1 MFLLE
6 HGVIIGEVSHGQGDL
21 YMPVFKTRPAGLK
34 IIIVGAGKVGTTL
47 VEQLSREGHDIT
59 IIDKVASKVNDIASK
74 FDVMGCVGNGATYM
88 TLVEAG
94 VKDAD
99 LIIAVTESDEL
110 NLLCCTIAKQFS
122 NCSAISRLRNPDYS
136 KEANYLRDKLGLSML
151 INPDLEAAKV
161 MSRVLYIPTALEVRS
176 FAHGQ
181 ALITKIKI
189 PEGNIIDKMTIA
201 ELGAKITNNILICG
215 VEREGNVVIPGGSFE
230 LAAGDI
236 ITVVATSKE
245 QINFL
250 KSIGFATNQI
260 KNAMI
265 IGGGRS
271 SYYLADILIKKG
283 ISVKIIEQ
291 DLERCELLNDLLPKA
306 TIIHGDGTKTDLLL
320 DEGIKSVD
328 AFIPLTGIDEQNAM
342 LALHAKKI
350 SSTKL
355 ITKINRTGFI
365 DIVNSLDLGSVFY
378 PMFITSDM
386 ILAYVRA
393 KTAAPGS
400 NIETVYHLFDSRAEA
415 ITFNV
420 TDDSKITGKPLR
432 ELKIKSNTLI
442 SYIGRKGEAI
452 IPSGN
457 DVICKGDTVMV
468 VTMQTGFDD
477 IGDILE

>member
-1 MFLLE
+1 
-6 HGVIIGEVSHGQGDL
+6 
-21 YMPVFKTRPAGLK
+21 MPVFKTRPAGLK

-59 IIDKVASKVNDIASK
+59 IVDKVASKVNDIASTY
-74 FDVMGCVGNGATYM
+74 DVMGCVGNGATYM

-110 NLLCCTIAKQFS
+110 NLLCCTIAKQFA

-151 INPDLEAAKV
+151 INPDYEAAKV

-201 ELGAKITNNILICG
+201 ELGSKISNNILICG
-215 VEREGNVVIPGGSFE
+215 VERDGNVFIPGGSFE
-230 LAAGDI
+230 LSAGDI

-245 QINFL
+245 QNNFL
-250 KSIGFATNQI
+250 KSIGFAMNTI
-260 KNAMI
+260 KDAMI

-291 DLERCELLNDLLPKA
+291 NKARCELLNELLPKA
-306 TIIHGDGTKTDLLL
+306 TIIHGDGTNTELLL
-320 DEGIKSVD
+320 DEGIKSAD

-350 SSTKL
+350 SSAKL
-355 ITKINRTGFI
+355 ITKINR
-365 DIVNSLDLGSVFY
+365 
-378 PMFITSDM
+378 
-386 ILAYVRA
+386 
-393 KTAAPGS
+393 
-400 NIETVYHLFDSRAEA
+400 
-415 ITFNV
+415 
-420 TDDSKITGKPLR
+420 
-432 ELKIKSNTLI
+432 
-442 SYIGRKGEAI
+442 
-452 IPSGN
+452 
-457 DVICKGDTVMV
+457 
-468 VTMQTGFDD
+468 
-477 IGDILE
+477 

>member
-1 MFLLE
+1 
-6 HGVIIGEVSHGQGDL
+6 
-21 YMPVFKTRPAGLK
+21 MPVFKTRPAGLK

-59 IIDKVASKVNDIASK
+59 IVDKVASKVDDIASTY
-74 FDVMGCVGNGATYM
+74 DVMGCVGNGATYM

-110 NLLCCTIAKQFS
+110 NLLCCTIAKQFA

-151 INPDLEAAKV
+151 INPDYEAAKV

-201 ELGAKITNNILICG
+201 ELGSKITNNILICG
-215 VEREGNVVIPGGSFE
+215 VERDGNVFIPGGSFE
-230 LAAGDI
+230 LSAGDI

-245 QINFL
+245 QNNFL
-250 KSIGFATNQI
+250 KSIGFAMNTI
-260 KNAMI
+260 KDAMI

-291 DLERCELLNDLLPKA
+291 NMARCELLNELLPKA
-306 TIIHGDGTKTDLLL
+306 TIIHGDGTNTELLL
-320 DEGIKSVD
+320 DEGIKSAD

-350 SSTKL
+350 SSAKL

-378 PMFITSDM
+378 PMFITADM

-415 ITFNV
+415 ITFKV

-442 SYIGRKGEAI
+442 SYIGHNGEAI
-452 IPSGN
+452 IPTGN
-457 DVICKGDTVMV
+457 DVISKGDTVMV

>member
-1 MFLLE
+1 
-6 HGVIIGEVSHGQGDL
+6 
-21 YMPVFKTRPAGLK
+21 MPVFRTRPAGLK
-34 IIIVGAGKVGTTL
+34 IIIVGAGKVGMTL
-47 VEQLSREGHDIT
+47 VGQLSREGHDIT
-59 IIDKVASKVNDIASK
+59 IIDKDSAKINDITTTY
-74 FDVMGCVGNGATYM
+74 DVMGFVGNGASYLTQ
-88 TLVEAG
+88 VEAG

-99 LIIAVTESDEL
+99 IIIAVTDSDEL
-110 NLLCCTIAKQFS
+110 NLLCCTIAKQFAG
-122 NCSAISRLRNPDYS
+122 CSAISRLRNPDYS
-136 KEANYLRDKLGLSML
+136 READYLRTELGLSMV

-161 MSRVLYIPTALEVRS
+161 MARVLYLPTALEVRS
-176 FAHGQ
+176 FAHDK
-181 ALITKIKI
+181 ALIVKIKI
-189 PEGNIIDKMTIA
+189 PEGNILDKMTIA
-201 ELGAKITNNILICG
+201 ALGAKITNNILICG
-215 VEREGNVVIPGGSFE
+215 VERDGDVVIPGGSYE

-245 QINFL
+245 QLLFL
-250 KSIGFATNQI
+250 KNIGFATNQV

-271 SYYLADILIKKG
+271 SYYLADILLKKG

-291 DLERCELLNDLLPKA
+291 DRDRCDKLTDLLPKA
-306 TIIHGDGTKTDLLL
+306 VIINGDGTNTELLL
-320 DEGIKSVD
+320 AEGIKNTD

-350 SSTKL
+350 SSAKL

-365 DIVNSLDLGSVFY
+365 DIINSLDLGSVFY

-415 ITFNV
+415 ITFKV
-420 TDDSKITGKPLR
+420 TDEGKVTGKPLKD
-432 ELKIKSNTLI
+432 LKIKDNTLVSFI
-442 SYIGRKGEAI
+442 RHKGEGI
-452 IPSGN
+452 IPTGSDMIRN
-457 DVICKGDTVMV
+457 GDTVMV
-468 VTMQTGFDD
+468 VTTHTGFDD

>member
-1 MFLLE
+1 M
-6 HGVIIGEVSHGQGDL
+6 S
-21 YMPVFKTRPAGLK
+21 VFKTRQTGLK

-47 VEQLSREGHDIT
+47 VKQLSLEGHDIT
-59 IIDKVASKVNDIASK
+59 VIDKDASKVNDITTTY
-74 FDVMGCVGNGATYM
+74 DVMGCVGNGASYLTQ
-88 TLVEAG
+88 VEAG
-94 VKDAD
+94 VEDAD

-122 NCSAISRLRNPDYS
+122 NCHAISRLRNPDYS
-136 KEANYLRDKLGLSML
+136 KESMYLRDKLGLSMI
-151 INPDLEAAKV
+151 INPDLETAKN
-161 MSRVLYIPTALEVRS
+161 MARVLYLPTALEVRS

-189 PEGNIIDKMTIA
+189 PEGNILDKMTIA
-201 ELGAKITNNILICG
+201 DLGARITNNILICG
-215 VEREGNVVIPGGSFE
+215 VERGGNVVIPGGSFE
-230 LAAGDI
+230 LCAGDV

-245 QINFL
+245 QMLFL
-250 KSIGFATNQI
+250 KSIGFATNQV

-291 DLERCELLNDLLPKA
+291 NLERCDKLNTLLPKA
-306 TIIHGDGTKTDLLL
+306 VIINGDGTNTELLL
-320 DEGIKSVD
+320 DEGIENCD
-328 AFIPLTGIDEQNAM
+328 AFVPLTGIDEQNAM

-350 SSTKL
+350 SSAKL
-355 ITKINRTGFI
+355 ITKINRIGFI
-365 DIVNSLDLGSVFY
+365 DIINSLDLGSVFY
-378 PMFITSDM
+378 PMYITADM

-393 KTAAPGS
+393 RTAAPGS
-400 NIETVYHLFDSRAEA
+400 NIDTVYHLFDSRAEA

-420 TDDSKITGKPLR
+420 TDDSKVTNKPLR

-442 SYIGRKGEAI
+442 SYIGRDAEAI
-452 IPSGN
+452 IPTGN
-457 DVICKGDTVMV
+457 DMILKGDTVMV

>member
-1 MFLLE
+1 
-6 HGVIIGEVSHGQGDL
+6 
-21 YMPVFKTRPAGLK
+21 MPVFRTRPAGLK
-34 IIIVGAGKVGTTL
+34 IIIVGAGKVGMTL
-47 VEQLSREGHDIT
+47 VGQLSREGHDIT
-59 IIDKVASKVNDIASK
+59 IIDKDSAKINDITSTY
-74 FDVMGCVGNGATYM
+74 DVMGFVGNGASYLTQ
-88 TLVEAG
+88 VEAG

-99 LIIAVTESDEL
+99 IIIAVTDSDEL
-110 NLLCCTIAKQFS
+110 NLLCCTIAKQFAG
-122 NCSAISRLRNPDYS
+122 CSAISRLRNPDYS
-136 KEANYLRDKLGLSML
+136 READYLRTELGLSMV

-161 MSRVLYIPTALEVRS
+161 MARVLYLPTALEVRS
-176 FAHGQ
+176 FAHDK
-181 ALITKIKI
+181 ALIVKIKI
-189 PEGNIIDKMTIA
+189 PEGNILDKMTIA
-201 ELGAKITNNILICG
+201 ALGAKITNNILICG
-215 VEREGNVVIPGGSFE
+215 VERDGDVVIPGGSYE

-245 QINFL
+245 QLLFL
-250 KSIGFATNQI
+250 KNIGFATNQV

-271 SYYLADILIKKG
+271 SYYLADILLKKG

-291 DLERCELLNDLLPKA
+291 DRDRCDKLTDLLPKA
-306 TIIHGDGTKTDLLL
+306 VIINGDGTNTELLL
-320 DEGIKSVD
+320 AEGIKNTD

-350 SSTKL
+350 SSAKL

-365 DIVNSLDLGSVFY
+365 DIINSLDLGSVFY

-415 ITFNV
+415 ITFKV
-420 TDDSKITGKPLR
+420 TDEGKVTGKPLKD
-432 ELKIKSNTLI
+432 LKIKDNTLVSFI
-442 SYIGRKGEAI
+442 RHKGEGI
-452 IPSGN
+452 IPTGSDMISN
-457 DVICKGDTVMV
+457 GDTVMV
-468 VTMQTGFDD
+468 VTTHTGFDD

>member
-1 MFLLE
+1 
-6 HGVIIGEVSHGQGDL
+6 
-21 YMPVFKTRPAGLK
+21 MPVFRTRPAGLK

-47 VEQLSREGHDIT
+47 VGQLSREGHDVT
-59 IIDKVASKVNDIASK
+59 IIDKDSAKINDITTTY
-74 FDVMGCVGNGATYM
+74 DVMGFVGNGASYLTQ
-88 TLVEAG
+88 VEAG

-99 LIIAVTESDEL
+99 IIIAVTDSDEL
-110 NLLCCTIAKQFS
+110 NLLCCTIAKQFAG
-122 NCSAISRLRNPDYS
+122 CSAISRLRNPDYS
-136 KEANYLRDKLGLSML
+136 READYLRTELGLSMV

-161 MSRVLYIPTALEVRS
+161 MARVLYLPTALEVRS
-176 FAHGQ
+176 FAHDK
-181 ALITKIKI
+181 ALIVKIKI
-189 PEGNIIDKMTIA
+189 PEGNILDKMTIA
-201 ELGAKITNNILICG
+201 ALGAKITNNILICG
-215 VEREGNVVIPGGSFE
+215 VERDGDVVIPGGSYE

-245 QINFL
+245 QLLFL
-250 KSIGFATNQI
+250 KNIGFATNQV

-271 SYYLADILIKKG
+271 SYYLADILLKKG

-291 DLERCELLNDLLPKA
+291 DRDRCDKLTDLLPKA
-306 TIIHGDGTKTDLLL
+306 VIINGDGTNTELLL
-320 DEGIKSVD
+320 AEGIKNTD
-328 AFIPLTGIDEQNAM
+328 AFIPLTGIDEQNVM

-350 SSTKL
+350 SSAKL

-365 DIVNSLDLGSVFY
+365 DIINSLDLGSVFY

-415 ITFNV
+415 ITFKV
-420 TDDSKITGKPLR
+420 TDEGKVTGKPLKD
-432 ELKIKSNTLI
+432 LKIKDNTLVSFI
-442 SYIGRKGEAI
+442 RHKGEGI
-452 IPSGN
+452 IPTGSDMIRN
-457 DVICKGDTVMV
+457 GDTVMV
-468 VTMQTGFDD
+468 VTTHTGFDD